1 MAFGERPLL
10 QTTGN
15 NVMSSKEK
23 RIQWMEHV
31 EKADPERRSRPVTT
45 YIFNNGERVFHKA
58 KRSNGRTR
66 KS

>member
-1 MAFGERPLL
+1 
-10 QTTGN
+10 
-15 NVMSSKEK
+15 MSSKEK

-31 EKADPERRSRPVTT
+31 EKADPGRRSRPVTT
-45 YIFNNGERVFHKA
+45 YVFNNGERVFHKA